1 LRDSFF
7 TLQDPFSG
15 KYVTMTPSDL
25 NRLTNRLR
33 RLVEDDQQTVDP
45 GWATVPPL
53 EPLAQTPAPTPA
65 VTHTAEQ
72 RAALKNHCEYLL
84 DQLAAHA
91 DVWSQQ
97 ILSRTGI
104 TVPAHAPETRSD
116 RIYSYAKYREIV
128 VDYDEFHDAPDD
140 VLLFLLGHEAG
151 HVVYYHRGKVS
162 PQVSQQQE
170 LDADRFATKLVLAM
184 GINRVPAFAWLNRK
198 KNEQGKT
205 YYQDNLDDQRD
216 PANAEWYRN
225 QASHPTYDRRFKAAA
240 DQGLELSQPNTD
252 QIDSL
257 LAHMSRVA

>member
-1 LRDSFF
+1 L
-7 TLQDPFSG
+7 G
-15 KYVTMTPSDL
+15 KYITMTPSDL
-25 NRLTNRLR
+25 NRLTYRLR
-33 RLVEDDQQTVDP
+33 QLLETDPAPVDP
-45 GWATVPPL
+45 GWSTVS
-53 EPLAQTPAPTPA
+53 PTPPTPT

-72 RAALKNHCEYLL
+72 RATLKAHCEYLL
-84 DQLAAHA
+84 DQLSTHA
-91 DVWSQQ
+91 DIWSQQ
-97 ILSRTGI
+97 ILNRTGI
-104 TVPAHAPETRSD
+104 RVPDHPPETRSD

-128 VDYDEFHDAPDD
+128 IDYDEFHDAPDD

-151 HVVYYHRGKVS
+151 HVVLYHRGKVT

-205 YYQDNLDDQRD
+205 YYQDTLDDQRD

-225 QASHPTYDRRFKAAA
+225 QASHPTYDQRFKAAG

-252 QIDSL
+252 QIDTL
-257 LAHMSRVA
+257 LAHMSRTA